1 MNSSILILA
10 YPNTD
15 SKLDNLKILLK
26 KLKTTGYDICV
37 STHIPLPVHIQSLC
51 KYVIYDDRNELIY
64 DFDMKYYR
72 YYKYKSEDNTS
83 TIIPHFKSITD
94 VSTHAIPYF
103 LDQSNGINFLK
114 NHGYKKIHLF
124 DFDIITHS
132 TEEIINNNSLL
143 DDHGLITYSCVGGGG
158 IKHNITTYIAINLE
172 KTTYTTFNRDKVLG
186 LYKEYFEDG
195 KFPIIENI
203 VFSESFSTS
212 SPLNKDVSTIEKYFT
227 THTEVLGD
235 GDEELVHLRVKD
247 GELIIFD
254 KNSKITPSNL
264 DLIVYY
270 RQNKPDGV
278 EINKTFTY
286 STSNLPVGHWMDE
299 NLGVKLEDVKSIKVF
314 KNDSHIRT
322 FDMDNVEDRKYIIE
336 GWR

>member
-51 KYVIYDDRNELIY
+51 NYVIYDDRNELIY
-64 DFDMKYYR
+64 DFDIKYNAYI
-72 YYKYKSEDNTS
+72 KTNPPKPQP
-83 TIIPHFKSITD
+83 IIFKHITA
-94 VSTHAIPYF
+94 VATHAIPYF

-124 DFDIITHS
+124 DFDIIAHS

-143 DDHGLITYSCVGGGG
+143 DDHGLITYRCVGGDG

-186 LYKEYFEDG
+186 LYTEYFKDG

-203 VFSESFSTS
+203 VFSESFLTS

-227 THTEVLGD
+227 INTEFLD
-235 GDEELVHLRVKD
+235 GGESEMVHLRVKD

-278 EINKTFTY
+278 EINKTFSF
-286 STSNLPVGHWMDE
+286 STSNLQAGHWMDR
-299 NLGVKLEDVKSIKVF
+299 NLRVKLEDVKSIKVF

-322 FDMDNVEDRKYIIE
+322 FDTDNIEDRKYIIE